1 MGYNYLPLCFIQN
14 DRAYLVFLLSYE
26 IIVFCCAPTVFMAVV
41 YFEVGRALMKQ
52 NKRMKRVC
60 PQVSSSRHI
69 RDQRTFFVCVC
80 TVLCYGIGNLA
91 TIVWIID
98 LIASEHESFFRIDN
112 IIFININVLIARVA
126 GSNSINPLIYGILDK
141 KLFKFWKLCHKNK
154 RGSQE
159 N

>member
-1 MGYNYLPLCFIQN
+1 
-14 DRAYLVFLLSYE
+14 
-26 IIVFCCAPTVFMAVV
+26 MAVV

-91 TIVWIID
+91 MIVWIID

-141 KLFKFWKLCHKNK
+141 KIVQILETLPQEQAGITGKLNSCCI
-154 RGSQE
+154 RLE
-159 N
+159 NQDVD